1 MVSFGA
7 AASVALSMVGA
18 SFAEGANGLVG
29 PPTLVDDTKRN
40 AGAFRTPPR
49 WERGQAAWHTVTD
62 MAAAPH
68 AACAL
73 DLRCRA
79 PVTSRIAED

>member
-40 AGAFRTPPR
+40 AGAFRTARRVGSAAKQPGTRSLAWRLPR
-49 WERGQAAWHTVTD
+49 MRLARWI
-62 MAAAPH
+62 
-68 AACAL
+68 
-73 DLRCRA
+73 RA
-79 PVTSRIAED
+79 PKRR